1 MPSIC
6 AASARVKDAGDLASL
21 GYPELKV
28 TVTDTGFE
36 DVPEELPAGR
46 YLLSVTGKTTKDMGA
61 VAFLSPTPAR
71 MSASEVIEILS
82 GMMAAPG
89 QTGQVVIDLMPGEY
103 GVWADDPAAPQ
114 QPAMRTVPGDY
125 PEVQE
130 PEAETSRCPP
140 SSARRSRSGSPPGST
155 WNSRPA
161 RMSRPASSPRR
172 AQTRHTRWSA

>member
-1 MPSIC
+1 VPSIC

-71 MSASEVIEILS
+71 MSASEVNRDPERHDGRS
-82 GMMAAPG
+82 R
-89 QTGQVVIDLMPGEY
+89 
-103 GVWADDPAAPQ
+103 ADRAG
-114 QPAMRTVPGDY
+114 GDR
-125 PEVQE
+125 PD
-130 PEAETSRCPP
+130 
-140 SSARRSRSGSPPGST
+140 ARRI
-155 WNSRPA
+155 
-161 RMSRPASSPRR
+161 RR
-172 AQTRHTRWSA
+172 LGR